1 MTQFVTDA
9 ALENWH
15 AHHPPES
22 QAIIDAHQQ
31 VRTEF
36 LALSVSMNG
45 LLPEGPDK
53 TVALRAIR
61 DAAMQCNAVIACA
74 QRLYGDGAP

>member
-1 MTQFVTDA
+1 MSKFITDE

-15 AHHPPES
+15 AHHPPAS
-22 QAIIDAHQQ
+22 QEIIDAHQR
-31 VRTEF
+31 VRAEF
-36 LALSVSMNG
+36 LALSKSMNG

-61 DAAMQCNAVIACA
+61 DTAMQCNAVIACA
-74 QRLYGDGAP
+74 QRLYWQDSR